1 MLLLTKPV
9 STNPEGKVDSTQSGN
24 HLMQTSMALV
34 LASGIL
40 INYNLEVWWC
50 IAASDLQVC
59 HNLRS
64 LGNGFIEV
72 KRAAIVQVT
81 VFQRAN

>member
-9 STNPEGKVDSTQSGN
+9 STNPEGKADSKQSGN

-40 INYNLEVWWC
+40 INYKLEV
-50 IAASDLQVC
+50 
-59 HNLRS
+59 
-64 LGNGFIEV
+64 
-72 KRAAIVQVT
+72 
-81 VFQRAN
+81 

>member
-40 INYNLEVWWC
+40 INYNLEV
-50 IAASDLQVC
+50 
-59 HNLRS
+59 
-64 LGNGFIEV
+64 
-72 KRAAIVQVT
+72 
-81 VFQRAN
+81 